1 MLALIAGTGGLPAE
15 VAARAVGRPLICAMS
30 GSEPDAVD
38 PEITF
43 RFEQLGSF
51 LERLKA
57 AEVTEICMAG
67 AVHRPNIDPSAIDAA
82 TLPLVPVLQGALA
95 AGDDGALRAIIG
107 IFEQAGFDVRA
118 AHEVA
123 PDLLMAPG
131 VPTRV
136 QPGELD
142 KADAARGAEVVAAMS
157 AADIGQSC
165 AVRAQQAIAIE
176 TIYGTDWMLE
186 TLIRRPDG
194 QGGVM
199 VKAPKLGQD
208 RRADLP
214 TIGPSTVSKAAAA
227 GLSGIVLEAGGVIV
241 LDQDAVIAAC
251 DDLGLFLWLRDGA

>member
-1 MLALIAGTGGLPAE
+1 MIALIAGQGALPAE
-15 VAARAVGRPLICAMS
+15 ICKRLTERPLVCAMM
-30 GSEPDAVD
+30 GSEPDALD
-38 PEITF
+38 AEITF
-43 RFEQLGSF
+43 RLEQFGSF
-51 LERLKA
+51 LERLKSA
-57 AEVTEICMAG
+57 GIAEICLAG
-67 AVHRPNIDPSAIDAA
+67 AVSRPVIDPSAIDAA
-82 TLPLVPVLQGALA
+82 TLPMVPVLQGALS
-95 AGDDGALRAIIG
+95 AGDDGALRAVMQLI
-107 IFEQAGFDVRA
+107 EAAGFTVRA

-165 AVRAQQAIAIE
+165 AVRARQAIAIE
-176 TIYGTDWMLE
+176 TVFGTDWMLD

-214 TIGPSTVSKAAAA
+214 TIGPSTVKKAAAA

-251 DDLGLFLWLRDGA
+251 DELGLFLWLRDGA

>member
-1 MLALIAGTGGLPAE
+1 MLALIAGEGQLPAE
-15 VAARAVGRPLICAMS
+15 VAARAPGRPLICAME
-30 GSEPDAVD
+30 GSPPDAAD

-43 RFEQLGSF
+43 RLEQLGSF

-67 AVHRPNIDPSAIDAA
+67 AVRRPNIDPSAIDAA

-107 IFEQAGFDVRA
+107 IFEQAGFAVRA

-123 PDLLMAPG
+123 PDLLMGEG
-131 VPTRV
+131 VPTKV

-142 KADAARGAEVVAAMS
+142 KADALRGAEIVAAMS

-165 AVRAQQAIAIE
+165 AVRGRQAIAVENIF
-176 TIYGTDWMLE
+176 GTDWMLAA
-186 TLIRRPDG
+186 LAHRPDG
-194 QGGVM
+194 QGGLLF
-199 VKAPKLGQD
+199 KAPKPAQD

-214 TIGPSTVSKAAAA
+214 AIGVATVEAAARA

-241 LDQDAVIAAC
+241 LDQAAVIDAC
-251 DDLGLFLWLRDGA
+251 DRLGLFLWLRAA

>member
-1 MLALIAGTGGLPAE
+1 MIALIAGQGALPAE
-15 VAARAVGRPLICAMS
+15 ICQRLPERPLVCAMM
-30 GSEPDAVD
+30 GSEPDALD
-38 PEITF
+38 AELTF
-43 RFEQLGSF
+43 RLEQFGSF
-51 LERLKA
+51 LERLKSA
-57 AEVTEICMAG
+57 GVSEICLAG
-67 AVHRPNIDPSAIDAA
+67 AVRRPTIDPSAIDAA
-82 TLPLVPVLQGALA
+82 TLPMVAVLQGALTS
-95 AGDDGALRAIIG
+95 GDDGALRAVMQLI
-107 IFEQAGFDVRA
+107 EAAGFTVRA

-214 TIGPSTVSKAAAA
+214 TIGPSTVRKAAAA

>member
-1 MLALIAGTGGLPAE
+1 MLAIIAGSGALPAE
-15 VAARAVGRPLICAMS
+15 VAVRVAGRPLICAMA

-43 RFEQLGSF
+43 RFEQLGTF

-67 AVHRPNIDPSAIDAA
+67 AVRRPNIDPSAIDVA
-82 TLPLVPVLQGALA
+82 TMPLVPVLQGALA

-107 IFEQAGFDVRA
+107 IFEQAGFAVRA

-123 PDLLMAPG
+123 PDLLMAEG
-131 VPTRV
+131 VPTKV

-142 KADAARGAEVVAAMS
+142 KADAARGAEIVAAMS
-157 AADIGQSC
+157 AADVGQSC
-165 AVRAQQAIAIE
+165 AVRGRQAIAVE
-176 TIYGTDWMLE
+176 NLFGTDWMLAS
-186 TLIRRPDG
+186 LLQRPDG
-194 QGGVM
+194 QGGLLF
-199 VKAPKLGQD
+199 KAPKSAQD

-214 TIGPSTVSKAAAA
+214 TIGVETVEAAAKA

-251 DDLGLFLWLRDGA
+251 DSLGLFLWLREA

>member
-1 MLALIAGTGGLPAE
+1 MIALIAGQGALPAE
-15 VAARAVGRPLICAMS
+15 ICQRLPERPLVCAMM
-30 GSEPDAVD
+30 GSEPDALD
-38 PEITF
+38 AELTF
-43 RFEQLGSF
+43 RLEQFGSF
-51 LERLKA
+51 LERLKSA
-57 AEVTEICMAG
+57 GVSEICLAG
-67 AVHRPNIDPSAIDAA
+67 AVRRPTIDPSAIDAA
-82 TLPLVPVLQGALA
+82 TLPMVPVLQGALTS
-95 AGDDGALRAIIG
+95 GDDGALRAVMHLI
-107 IFEQAGFDVRA
+107 EAAGFTVRA

-214 TIGPSTVSKAAAA
+214 TIGPSTVRKAAAA

>member
-1 MLALIAGTGGLPAE
+1 MIALIAGQGALPAE
-15 VAARAVGRPLICAMS
+15 ICKRLPERPLVCAMM
-30 GSEPDAVD
+30 GSEPDALEA
-38 PEITF
+38 EITF
-43 RFEQLGSF
+43 RLEQFGSF
-51 LERLKA
+51 LERLRSA
-57 AEVTEICMAG
+57 GVQEICLAG
-67 AVHRPNIDPSAIDAA
+67 AVTRPAIDPSAIDAA
-82 TLPLVPVLQGALA
+82 TLPMVPVLQGALA
-95 AGDDGALRAIIG
+95 AGDDGALRAVMQLI
-107 IFEQAGFDVRA
+107 ESAGFSVRA

-131 VPTRV
+131 VPSRV

-142 KADAARGAEVVAAMS
+142 KADATRGAEVVAAMS

-165 AVRAQQAIAIE
+165 AVRGRQAIAIE
-176 TIYGTDWMLE
+176 TIFGTDWMLD

-214 TIGPSTVSKAAAA
+214 TIGPSTVKKAAAA

-241 LDQDAVIAAC
+241 LDQEEVIAAC